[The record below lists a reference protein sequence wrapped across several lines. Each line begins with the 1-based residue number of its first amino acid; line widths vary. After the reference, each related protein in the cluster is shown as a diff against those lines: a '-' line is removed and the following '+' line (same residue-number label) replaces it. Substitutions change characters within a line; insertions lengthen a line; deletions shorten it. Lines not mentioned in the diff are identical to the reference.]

1 MSECRLPSLSLTPR
15 RTRAL
20 VGRRRRLERV
30 FRAVAETI
38 AVQRGREPVV
48 RDPRC
53 DHARVADCALANLA
67 EMGVGRDEACRQNG
81 AHGKY
86 DPALVAL
93 ADVGVSST

>member
-1 MSECRLPSLSLTPR
+1 MQVAIAITDAQKDSGVGGSAETS
-15 RTRAL
+15 RTC
-20 VGRRRRLERV
+20 V